1 MEHILIIEDDY
12 LIRKS
17 IVNLLGNDYKI
28 IEADRAAVGQAV
40 LMRENIA
47 VCLLDINLPDVN
59 GYELC
64 KTIRSY
70 STVPI
75 IMITVNDSEENI
87 LEGLE
92 CGADD
97 YMTKPFSHAELRGRI
112 MAQIRRSR
120 FQLRKEQRRI
130 QRGYYLLNLDNYSL
144 EKNGENIDI
153 TKLEFKLLKILMSNA
168 GCLLTREQLLEALW
182 DIDSNFVENNTL
194 TVLVSRLRR
203 KLKESDGF
211 DPIETVSR
219 IGYRWKDGPVNEG
232 EKDYI

>member
-1 MEHILIIEDDY
+1 MDWENRMERILIVEDDY
-12 LIRKS
+12 IIRKS
-17 IVNLLGNDYKI
+17 IVNLLGNDYI
-28 IEADRAAVGQAV
+28 IFEADNAAVGQAV

-47 VCLLDINLPDVN
+47 VCLLDINLPDAN
-59 GYELC
+59 GYHLC

-87 LEGLE
+87 IEGLE
-92 CGADD
+92 SGADD
-97 YMTKPFSHAELRGRI
+97 YMVKPFSNAELKGRI

-120 FQLRKEQRRI
+120 FQLRKEQRII
-130 QRGYYLLNLDNYSL
+130 QRGYYFLHLDNYSL
-144 EKNGENIDI
+144 EKNGVKIDI
-153 TKLEFKLLKILMSNA
+153 TKSEFKLLKILMENT

-203 KLKESDGF
+203 KLKAPDGI

-219 IGYRWKDGPVNEG
+219 IGYRWKDGPVNE
-232 EKDYI
+232 